1 MVVNSRYQGRN
12 SKPRY
17 TLIILTDLPSL
28 RKDREMG
35 MSQAGGDV
43 RAATCAEGKNCHNNV
58 TSWRDHIVIARRG
71 RAEVF
76 CLENYIAYIHSA
88 ETIIKAK
95 LSLQRAPK
103 FLHGTIFT

>member
-28 RKDREMG
+28 REDREMG

-43 RAATCAEGKNCHNNV
+43 RAATYGEEKFV
-58 TSWRDHIVIARRG
+58 TIM
-71 RAEVF
+71 
-76 CLENYIAYIHSA
+76 
-88 ETIIKAK
+88 
-95 LSLQRAPK
+95 
-103 FLHGTIFT
+103 LHCGGATW